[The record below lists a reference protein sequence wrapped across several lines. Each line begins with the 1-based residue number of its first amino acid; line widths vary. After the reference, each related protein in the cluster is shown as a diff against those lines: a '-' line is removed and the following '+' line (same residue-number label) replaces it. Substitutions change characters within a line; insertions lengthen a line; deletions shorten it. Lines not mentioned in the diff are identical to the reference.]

1 MPWARTAAGLG
12 LGLGLGQRLLRH
24 PGGAPG
30 PACPRAPG
38 AHPRGEGD
46 QGVRR
51 EEDQEGLDLHPEA
64 DPGEDGH
71 LGGHAEQD
79 VGQDG
84 DEAPTPPGA
93 EVEAP
98 GHEGQQEP
106 VAEQADQGV
115 LPVDFVRGGQ
125 LEQEHQLMG
134 HEPQGAPRILGHE
147 ALPLLAQEGLPLG
160 LGALAEVREGDG
172 AHRLVRAHGGVV
184 VLVEVVAQLG
194 GGQDQLPVG
203 GLVAQPP
210 GEHHRQH
217 GAPRH
222 RGETQAS
229 PGELGGAPGAPEGEE
244 GAEEE
249 DLRPAERREAGDCA
263 EEQEGEDGAPFHG
276 PEPGHEQPHHQGHI
290 EGLREHLAGVVDEEG
305 VDGGDGPGDDPHRR
319 AYQLPAEDEG
329 ARHGEGAQRRLG
341 EADGVHGG
349 AEEGRRAPR
358 GRGGRGRP
366 RRRWGRPTPEDSRRR
381 PRGSPARRPDCA
393 RSGRRSGGRPRR

>member
-1 MPWARTAAGLG
+1 MSPAAHTPPVSGPGRRSPGQAPAAHGAGSGRTWSREGTGAGVGGSAVFMPGARTARGWAGS
-12 LGLGLGQRLLRH
+12 GLGQRLLRH

-84 DEAPTPPGA
+84 DEAPTPAGA

-125 LEQEHQLMG
+125 LEQEHELVG

-222 RGETQAS
+222 RR
-229 PGELGGAPGAPEGEE
+229 
-244 GAEEE
+244 
-249 DLRPAERREAGDCA
+249 D
-263 EEQEGEDGAPFHG
+263 
-276 PEPGHEQPHHQGHI
+276 
-290 EGLREHLAGVVDEEG
+290 AGVARG
-305 VDGGDGPGDDPHRR
+305 AWRCARRTRGRRGGRRGRSPPG
-319 AYQLPAEDEG
+319 
-329 ARHGEGAQRRLG
+329 
-341 EADGVHGG
+341 
-349 AEEGRRAPR
+349 RAPR
-358 GRGGRGRP
+358 GRRLRRRAGRRGRCAVP
-366 RRRWGRPTPEDSRRR
+366 R
-381 PRGSPARRPDCA
+381 PRT
-393 RSGRRSGGRPRR
+393 RPRTATPPGP